1 MGMGD
6 VKAAAGLGT
15 MLAWR
20 GWTALIVGG
29 FAGFL
34 FAAVHGIALLV
45 YGRATRKHHIPLGPF
60 MIAGAFLVIL
70 VGVEPAARGG
80 FAPSGATVRLPVLG
94 SCDRVNEPSAE

>member
-1 MGMGD
+1 
-6 VKAAAGLGT
+6 
-15 MLAWR
+15 
-20 GWTALIVGG
+20 
-29 FAGFL
+29 
-34 FAAVHGIALLV
+34 
-45 YGRATRKHHIPLGPF
+45 